1 MNITKPRKEF
11 LKTRLSECS
20 RIIVEWRKIVAPN
33 QHLFLKSVAYKQ
45 HSIIFASDNFVVA
58 AMKVKS
64 RMISVYTKKIARKMK
79 KVWKFQ

>member
-1 MNITKPRKEF
+1 MQGLLTLLTFLSPFITTQKEF

-64 RMISVYTKKIARKMK
+64 RMISV
-79 KVWKFQ
+79 